1 MDNKESDVDS
11 MPYTTLLYANG
22 PGYNRN
28 FPTGRENLTGAD
40 TGKIFEIWNELLYV
54 PAGTRQRNYLKS
66 FYDYICIENFI

>member
-54 PAGTRQRNYLKS
+54 PAGKGNAIILKA
-66 FYDYICIENFI
+66 FMIIYI

>member
-40 TGKIFEIWNELLYV
+40 TGKILEILNKLLQV
-54 PAGTRQRNYLKS
+54 VV
-66 FYDYICIENFI
+66 DC